1 MPQPALVSLAIAGE
15 FIAFF
20 ILGGIAPFA
29 ASGEKKSL
37 AENVVAGFI
46 VAHAAAEVVSIF
58 GALAGMTLTSVCF
71 ALAAVFLVLMGL
83 SVYFNFSSI
92 FRGTSSVS
100 GGFRFRLAVIGVI
113 LLSVCFTALVLLT
126 SAPGDPIRVIAQMSA
141 DLYSDTIG
149 LHVPGSDTV
158 LEKLPTASVM
168 VRFYSIDTLVCRITG
183 LSPLVQ
189 MKTVRT
195 CVVSVISCMIVY
207 RFFFRFFEA
216 DEVKAS
222 AASALALIAGAMFR
236 TPYTPHGMLFSAGW
250 TGKATLAVVLIPS
263 LFLITQALYD
273 HPDNPRLIVLLVL
286 SGIAAVSLCGSAL
299 LVWPVSMAA
308 CIIGISFVS
317 RRPKL
322 LLAIPASAAIP
333 CIIILFY
340 INALTLPVL

>member
-126 SAPGDPIRVIAQMSA
+126 SAPGDPIR
-141 DLYSDTIG
+141 
-149 LHVPGSDTV
+149 
-158 LEKLPTASVM
+158 
-168 VRFYSIDTLVCRITG
+168 
-183 LSPLVQ
+183 
-189 MKTVRT
+189 
-195 CVVSVISCMIVY
+195 
-207 RFFFRFFEA
+207 
-216 DEVKAS
+216 
-222 AASALALIAGAMFR
+222 
-236 TPYTPHGMLFSAGW
+236 
-250 TGKATLAVVLIPS
+250 
-263 LFLITQALYD
+263 
-273 HPDNPRLIVLLVL
+273 
-286 SGIAAVSLCGSAL
+286 
-299 LVWPVSMAA
+299 
-308 CIIGISFVS
+308 
-317 RRPKL
+317 
-322 LLAIPASAAIP
+322 
-333 CIIILFY
+333 
-340 INALTLPVL
+340 

>member
-20 ILGGIAPFA
+20 ILGGFA

-71 ALAAVFLVLMGL
+71 ALATVFLILMGL

-100 GGFRFRLAVIGVI
+100 GGFHFRLAVIGVI

-126 SAPGDPIRVIAQMSA
+126 PAPGDPIRVIAQMSA

-158 LEKLPTASVM
+158 FEKLPTASVM

-222 AASALALIAGAMFR
+222 AASALALIAGAM
-236 TPYTPHGMLFSAGW
+236 
-250 TGKATLAVVLIPS
+250 
-263 LFLITQALYD
+263 
-273 HPDNPRLIVLLVL
+273 DNPRLIVLLVL

>member
-141 DLYSDTIG
+141 DLYSDTI
-149 LHVPGSDTV
+149 
-158 LEKLPTASVM
+158 ASVM
-168 VRFYSIDTLVCRITG
+168 VRFYSMDTLVCRITG